1 MMSVMAFTSAQAPA
15 KTGRAR
21 EEELAAH
28 PEGQS
33 NHQAAAD
40 QAEPPHV
47 VQRPLGERL
56 NRPEKP
62 IIRNAKP
69 RMSANPAKLFSGRVR
84 AMIPKAASST
94 PKITHNHLTA
104 LLSEHRR
111 DEFLGS
117 EHQEHDP
124 LNTPAAMAEAW
135 SNFNT
140 TTAIVTQGH
149 PQQQLHPP
157 VAGDLPQER
166 AAGCH
171 PGTGCTGRPFSA
183 RSPFS
188 SLRHV
193 TWLAPLAES
202 E

>member
-1 MMSVMAFTSAQAPA
+1 MSVMPFTSAQAPA

-124 LNTPAAMAEAW
+124 RQHPGRDGRGVVELQHDDRNRHPRTPP
-135 SNFNT
+135 
-140 TTAIVTQGH
+140 TAT
-149 PQQQLHPP
+149 PP
-157 VAGDLPQER
+157 TRSGR
-166 AAGCH
+166 SAAG
-171 PGTGCTGRPFSA
+171 TGGRLSSGNRLHRETVQRSVAFLISSTCDVACSFS
-183 RSPFS
+183 
-188 SLRHV
+188 
-193 TWLAPLAES
+193 
-202 E
+202 